1 MIKGTFIDEVS
12 HDIPHQNWG
21 PNEWDQDFA
30 LMKSIGIEFVILIR
44 CGYKKW
50 STYPS
55 SILKKEVETFDPPE
69 DLVRLFLNL
78 SEEHEMGFY
87 FGLYDSGEFWKNQNY
102 KKETAINLKVID
114 EVWAAYGNFPAF
126 KGWYI
131 SHEVNIGNEGIINL
145 YKKLGKH
152 CKNISE
158 GQQVIISPYINGIKN
173 VSQYTEEITK
183 AKSITLKE
191 QEENWRTIFDQIY
204 GAIDVVAFQD
214 GHVAY
219 EELEHFMRI
228 HKKLSDEHGIECWTN
243 IETFDR
249 DMPIKFLPI
258 KWEKMRMKLEAARKA
273 NIQKAITFEFSHFM
287 SPQSAY
293 VQAGHLFNRYKE
305 YLEEKDKIGKVLTK

>member
-1 MIKGTFIDEVS
+1 MMIKGTFIDEIS

-21 PNEWDQDFA
+21 TGEWDQDFA

-50 STYPS
+50 ITYPS
-55 SILKKEVETFDPPE
+55 GVLKGEMKAFEPSE

-78 SEEHEMGFY
+78 SEKHGMGFY
-87 FGLYDSGEFWKNQNY
+87 FGLYDSGEFWTHRDY
-102 KKETAINLKVID
+102 EKETAINLKVID
-114 EVWAAYGNFPAF
+114 EVWAAYGKFPAF

-131 SHEVNIGNEGIINL
+131 SHEVNVCNEGMINL

-152 CKNISE
+152 CKKISE

-173 VSQYTEEITK
+173 VSQYTEKTAK
-183 AKSITLKE
+183 TKSITLKE
-191 QEENWRTIFDQIY
+191 QEENWRTIFDQIH

-228 HKKLSDEHGIECWTN
+228 HKKLSDEHDIECWTN

-258 KWEKMRMKLEAARKA
+258 KWEKMRMKLEAAEKA
-273 NIQKAITFEFSHFM
+273 NIRKAITFEFSHFM

-293 VQAGHLFNRYKE
+293 GQAGHLFNRYKE
-305 YLEEKDKIGKVLTK
+305 YLEEKTG